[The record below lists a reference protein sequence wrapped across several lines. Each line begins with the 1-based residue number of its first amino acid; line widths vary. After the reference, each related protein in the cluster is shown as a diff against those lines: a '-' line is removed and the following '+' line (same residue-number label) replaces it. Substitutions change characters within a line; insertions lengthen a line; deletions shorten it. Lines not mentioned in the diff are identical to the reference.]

1 MTNAPEPVPS
11 PIDDRFQWP
20 PRQES
25 SVPPIPSPEPV
36 EPGPSRMG
44 ASDSARSSWR
54 RVWIEIE
61 REFFKPTIEPIE
73 RQVTELGWA
82 REARESSCDRC
93 GRTVGP
99 HEEDE
104 FGCAVCRG
112 LVSPIDR
119 VVRLGEYDDP
129 LDRWIWALKFQRI
142 RSFGRFLGRELA
154 CALRDAGVLSNIP
167 VGGIVV
173 QPVPS
178 SRRRRLTRGIDH
190 ARVIAESV
198 AKELRVPVVLT
209 LRRAHRPT
217 QRALA
222 PSDRWSNVQGTMEV
236 RGQARGRLT
245 GTRVILIDDV
255 RTTGATG
262 KAAALALKG
271 QPDARYKAAAW
282 GAGEVWQGVIASAE

>member
-11 PIDDRFQWP
+11 QIDDRFQWP
-20 PRQES
+20 PRQEPT
-25 SVPPIPSPEPV
+25 VPPIPSPKPV
-36 EPGPSRMG
+36 EPASSTPTAPGPVW
-44 ASDSARSSWR
+44 SSWR
-54 RVWIEIE
+54 RTWIKVE
-61 REFFKPTIEPIE
+61 REFLKPTIEPVE
-73 RQVTELGWA
+73 RQVAELGWV
-82 REARESSCDRC
+82 REGRESACDRC

-104 FGCAVCRG
+104 FGCAACRG

-129 LDRWIWALKFQRI
+129 LDRWIWALKFQRV

-154 CALRDAGVLSNIP
+154 RALAEAGLLSNIP

-173 QPVPS
+173 QPVPT
-178 SRRRRLTRGIDH
+178 SRRRRLARGIDH

-198 AKELRVPVVLT
+198 AKELRVPVVHT

-222 PSDRWSNVQGTMEV
+222 PADRWSNVQGTMEV
-236 RGQARGRLT
+236 REPARRRLT
-245 GTRVILIDDV
+245 GSRVILVDDV

-262 KAAALALKG
+262 RAAALALKG

-282 GAGEVWQGVIASAE
+282 GAGEVWQAVIASAE